1 MDLAGFAAAV
11 RGIAERCGEGLALES
26 CRMGSREYLHV
37 LQMETPV
44 RTGALRSSEH
54 VWSVSGGGAE
64 AVALA
69 GPDIIY
75 DKFRNDGGTIT
86 RKLPPPHVLGKF
98 PGPYFGHSVTQKGA
112 HYMEKSR
119 GPGQEALSRA
129 CKVVADEMIEL
140 P

>member
-44 RTGALRSSEH
+44 RTGALRGSEH
-54 VWSVSGGGAE
+54 QMALTGGGAE
-64 AVALA
+64 AVAVVGTDL
-69 GPDIIY
+69 IY
-75 DKFRNDGGTIT
+75 ARFRNYGGTISVK
-86 RKLPPPHVLGKF
+86 RARVLTDGTTF
-98 PGPYFGHSVTQKGA
+98 FGTHVTQRGS
-112 HYMEKSR
+112 HYLEKSR